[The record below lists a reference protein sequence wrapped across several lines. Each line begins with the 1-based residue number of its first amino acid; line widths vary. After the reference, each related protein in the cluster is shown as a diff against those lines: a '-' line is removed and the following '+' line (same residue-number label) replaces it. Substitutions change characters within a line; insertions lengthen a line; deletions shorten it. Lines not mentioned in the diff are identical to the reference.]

1 MHRYLSA
8 LVSAVLL
15 SGSIAYAQPSITL
28 DVRGAQLTD
37 VVALLATQSHE
48 NIVLDS
54 AVPQASVTLRLAN
67 VSVHEALSAIE
78 GAYGLAEVHHARY
91 LALVPVKSAL
101 GAGDAA
107 NNFTIHVD
115 IPNGNATAIAQ
126 TLSGVLQHDA
136 FVSAVDSRTL
146 VLSGNAQAVT
156 RGEKLAQQLG
166 GGTDYAYDTVTVN
179 HVSPSAIVANLTT
192 MHVADGSP
200 LYANDSNST
209 IVVGGSLGYRENV
222 ERVIHALDVPAN
234 VITFDMYVLD
244 VQPMNDNS
252 NRGILWGQ
260 VVPGQNGQITIT
272 PGSATAT
279 IGSGY
284 KVPVG
289 VQINE
294 LVSSGKAKLLA
305 SPQLVVPSGS
315 SNDFKNGGT
324 YPIAVANG
332 ALLGGQSVQYYPF
345 GILVHIAA
353 TMGGNGDIVGS
364 IKASDSDIAAFDP
377 ASHLPII
384 SDRSDVV
391 DGIPM
396 HEGEPIIIA
405 GMFSDTETDVLQKL
419 PLLGDI
425 PLLGSFFRNRQTTH
439 QQDQLMFV
447 IIPHKGK
454 PRPSASLQQELRGVQ

>member
-1 MHRYLSA
+1 MYRYLSA
-8 LVSAVLL
+8 FVSAVLL
-15 SGSIAYAQPSITL
+15 SGSVACAQPSITL
-28 DVRGAQLTD
+28 DVRGAQLSD
-37 VVALLATQSHE
+37 VVSLLATQSHE

-54 AVPQASVTLRLAN
+54 AVPQTTVTLRLTH
-67 VSVHEALSAIE
+67 VSVHQALSAIE
-78 GAYGLAEVHHARY
+78 NAYGLAEVHHDQY
-91 LALVPVKSAL
+91 LALVPAKSAL
-101 GAGDAA
+101 GAGDDA

-166 GGTDYAYDTVTVN
+166 GGSDYAYDTVTVN
-179 HVSPSAIVANLTT
+179 HVAPSAVVADFTA

-200 LYANDSNST
+200 MYANDSNST
-209 IVVGGSLGYRENV
+209 ILIGGSPGYRQNI
-222 ERVIHALDVPAN
+222 ERMIRALDAPAN

-244 VQPMNDNS
+244 VQPLNDNS
-252 NRGILWGQ
+252 NRGLLFGQ
-260 VVPGQNGQITIT
+260 VVPGQNGQVTIT
-272 PGSATAT
+272 PGSATVS
-279 IGSGY
+279 IGSGF

-289 VQINE
+289 IQINE
-294 LVSSGKAKLLA
+294 LISSGKAKLLA

-332 ALLGGQSVQYYPF
+332 ALLGGQNVQYYPF

-353 TMGGNGDIVGS
+353 TMGGNGDIIGS
-364 IKASDSDIAAFDP
+364 IKASDSSIAAFDP

-384 SDRSDVV
+384 SDRSDSV

-396 HEGEPIIIA
+396 HEGEPIVIA
-405 GMFSDTETDVLQKL
+405 GMFSDTESDILQKL
-419 PLLGDI
+419 PLLGDV